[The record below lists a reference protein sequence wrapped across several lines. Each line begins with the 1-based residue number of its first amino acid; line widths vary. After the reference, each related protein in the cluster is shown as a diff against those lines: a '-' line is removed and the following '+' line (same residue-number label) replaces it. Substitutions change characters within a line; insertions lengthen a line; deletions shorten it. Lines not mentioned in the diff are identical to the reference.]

1 MGRPLL
7 TLALCSVC
15 CAGGAAAQPDPSTRD
30 DSAGPSQVGAVCGF
44 AQFLPVA
51 LACSDFVDPTSKRT
65 EDEFCASHCYEL
77 AEAFGQAC
85 SPTFTAAMTS
95 VYDSLGGDIV
105 RCGDRG
111 ESAGC
116 NLGSAELQVQE
127 ACSDPTQMIA
137 SATAAGQDPRA
148 AICESRCAKLLDGLS
163 DKCLASPG
171 LSEWSSM
178 ISVCHG
184 LSKDHQCTSTA
195 AQLQEVFHIECCGT
209 NDCAAGPKAA
219 QCSAQCAEAFLPYFS
234 TCGKMVY
241 AGQPE
246 LYAKMQG
253 LMVTC
258 ATAAHSGQVV
268 PTDGTDPCRAHTTC
282 GECSTGCGWCR
293 EEETTTG
300 QLHNSNGGYCAATCV
315 TTMDECGRIGD
326 INR

>member
-1 MGRPLL
+1 
-7 TLALCSVC
+7 
-15 CAGGAAAQPDPSTRD
+15 
-30 DSAGPSQVGAVCGF
+30 
-44 AQFLPVA
+44 
-51 LACSDFVDPTSKRT
+51 
-65 EDEFCASHCYEL
+65 
-77 AEAFGQAC
+77 
-85 SPTFTAAMTS
+85 MTS

-116 NLGSAELQVQE
+116 NLGSAELQVRHAQLLARSSLAQPVTAMRRAQVQE

-184 LSKDHQCTSTA
+184 LSKDHRELYPPLLLPPPPPPPTPPTFRVVLMPVVVVSQTVLLHAACCCLLPTGHVVSFSPCSVLRVDPGAAECTSTA

-234 TCGKMVY
+234 TCGKVRPRSPPSSTHSPPFRCRTPSTFRNVECEDSGGSTCWPARACSQQSSKY
-241 AGQPE
+241 STTVSTDLE
-246 LYAKMQG
+246 LG
-253 LMVTC
+253 GTVC
-258 ATAAHSGQVV
+258 A
-268 PTDGTDPCRAHTTC
+268 D
-282 GECSTGCGWCR
+282 
-293 EEETTTG
+293 
-300 QLHNSNGGYCAATCV
+300 
-315 TTMDECGRIGD
+315 
-326 INR
+326 